1 MAGGGL
7 VVGSVAGGR
16 LDEELF
22 PAETAVPFATLRVED
37 PQLCPPPRRA
47 KAVASHHHL
56 RPLADHVAPEVDPG
70 PPGELETQA
79 RRLRHSFGRSCRQSG
94 RLENDEQRLCSPGE
108 GRETVEAFGNP
119 GPVSGA
125 RTGRWRGFDRRRAF
139 GGRPVLGRCPALG
152 RQVDQEDVDGTGL
165 QQRPGHRQ
173 AFVEVGRSEN
183 DQPLQLD
190 TPSDSLDGIQ
200 ASSEIHVADDSPGC
214 LRLRGK
220 AQGERCLAA
229 RVVAQDGEAGLAWHA
244 TGAENGVEL
253 RKARPHDT
261 RILDRLGQ
269 TRGRRERFGKSR
281 EGADDGSG
289 RTPALAK

>member
-70 PPGELETQA
+70 PPGE
-79 RRLRHSFGRSCRQSG
+79 
-94 RLENDEQRLCSPGE
+94 

-173 AFVEVGRSEN
+173 AFVEIGR
-183 DQPLQLD
+183 
-190 TPSDSLDGIQ
+190 
-200 ASSEIHVADDSPGC
+200 ASC
-214 LRLRGK
+214 
-220 AQGERCLAA
+220 
-229 RVVAQDGEAGLAWHA
+229 
-244 TGAENGVEL
+244 
-253 RKARPHDT
+253 
-261 RILDRLGQ
+261 
-269 TRGRRERFGKSR
+269 RERV
-281 EGADDGSG
+281 
-289 RTPALAK
+289 